1 MNFNLIAYN
10 DTIIYQRWVTKIVT
24 VVFKGQEKQSKK
36 TLKEPE
42 KILQQLLINTLKS
55 ILPTFL
61 QKLTNIINQLKAIRS
76 INKI

>member
-61 QKLTNIINQLKAIRS
+61 QKLTNIINQLKAQS
-76 INKI
+76 QSDQ